1 MIEPDSDL
9 KSCLMREIVVCL
21 KVSADIY
28 FCRFCGRFTL
38 QKISYRIIYH
48 AEFFLF
54 LYRRHSAQFFFKE
67 NFL

>member
-38 QKISYRIIYH
+38 QKISYRISCRVFSIFVQKTFC
-48 AEFFLF
+48 AVFF
-54 LYRRHSAQFFFKE
+54 
-67 NFL
+67 